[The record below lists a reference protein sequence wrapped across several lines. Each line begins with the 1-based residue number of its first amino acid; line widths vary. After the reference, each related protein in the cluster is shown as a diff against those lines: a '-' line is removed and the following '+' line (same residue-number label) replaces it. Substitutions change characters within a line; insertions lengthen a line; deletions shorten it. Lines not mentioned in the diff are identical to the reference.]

1 MISKYTYKGLTWV
14 DLESPTQEE
23 LDHIMD
29 EYSIPSLLGEELTDK
44 SLHAK
49 VDVYSNFIYL
59 ILNFPKLSTQKTKG
73 VEQEIDFIVGNN
85 FIITVHYEFIDT
97 LYEFAKRLEVE
108 LSLEKKIDVDHGG
121 LIFFHIVKT
130 LYMHSREE
138 LMGVNSQIKET
149 EKSIFSGEEGRMV
162 QMISHINR
170 TLLDFKQT
178 LRFHKDILESFNF
191 AASRFFGEKFN
202 YYTGEIMNEY
212 NKSISVI
219 ESHKE
224 IVDDLRDTND
234 SLLANKTNDTIRT
247 LTIITF
253 LISPATVIS
262 SLFMMN
268 TDFILTRSQFYIV
281 LGAMFATSLVTFIYF
296 KLKKWL

>member
-1 MISKYTYKGLTWV
+1 
-14 DLESPTQEE
+14 
-23 LDHIMD
+23 
-29 EYSIPSLLGEELTDK
+29 
-44 SLHAK
+44 
-49 VDVYSNFIYL
+49 
-59 ILNFPKLSTQKTKG
+59 
-73 VEQEIDFIVGNN
+73 
-85 FIITVHYEFIDT
+85 
-97 LYEFAKRLEVE
+97 
-108 LSLEKKIDVDHGG
+108 
-121 LIFFHIVKT
+121 
-130 LYMHSREE
+130 
-138 LMGVNSQIKET
+138 
-149 EKSIFSGEEGRMV
+149 
-162 QMISHINR
+162 
-170 TLLDFKQT
+170 
-178 LRFHKDILESFNF
+178 
-191 AASRFFGEKFN
+191 
-202 YYTGEIMNEY
+202 MNEY

-253 LISPATVIS
+253 LMSPATVIS